1 MNACPSLDEVWRRIE
16 AHQGET
22 FHTKSGLPLT
32 YSVAG
37 RTLTTSRTDY
47 PISATDFAKALEIV
61 PFDGPGAVTWDVRGP
76 AYIWA
81 ILHDAR
87 IRQSDW

>member
-1 MNACPSLDEVWRRIE
+1 MSARPSIDEVWRRIE
-16 AHQGET
+16 AYQSEEFT
-22 FHTKSGLPLT
+22 TKTGKPMT
-32 YSVAG
+32 YSVSG
-37 RTLTTSRTDY
+37 RRLTTSRTDY
-47 PISATDFAKALEIV
+47 PISVTDFAKALEIV